1 MSWSGLGLGF
11 GLELEHGLGLGCGR
25 AVPTALAAAAAAA
38 VAACWLPSASPPA
51 APKKDQISNRLWLS
65 KKLCSVWQ
73 LNYLLL

>member
-51 APKKDQISNRLWLS
+51 PSVEP
-65 KKLCSVWQ
+65 CSPPAVTSPSFVAQKWIPS
-73 LNYLLL
+73 